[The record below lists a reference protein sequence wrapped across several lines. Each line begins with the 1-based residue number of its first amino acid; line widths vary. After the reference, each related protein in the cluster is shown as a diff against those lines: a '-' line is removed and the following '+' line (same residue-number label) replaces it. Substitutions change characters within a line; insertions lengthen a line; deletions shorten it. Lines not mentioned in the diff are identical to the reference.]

1 MQSDSLEFNKPW
13 VRRLT
18 MKEENFTV
26 ANILV
31 GINNKNLESDMGVGE
46 AERSKKQCS
55 EPVERPF
62 T

>member
-1 MQSDSLEFNKPW
+1 
-13 VRRLT
+13 

-31 GINNKNLESDMGVGE
+31 GINNKNVESDMGVGE